1 MKNVGIFGGSF
12 NPPHLGHLVAAE
24 TVQNSLKFNKIL
36 FIPSAA
42 TPNKSMAGLAAAD
55 DRLAMTRLA
64 VQGNLAFE
72 VSDIEIR
79 RPGPSYTIDTLRLL
93 LREHPGTSYSLIIGM
108 DNFLEFETWKE
119 PQEILDM
126 ADLLVMNRPGFL
138 KKPVS
143 HQWGRRV
150 RFIDMPDIAIS
161 SRTIRLAVRSGASV
175 RYLVPRNVE
184 EYIVSHTL
192 YKAR

>member
-1 MKNVGIFGGSF
+1 MKSVGIFGGSF

-24 TVQNSLKFNKIL
+24 TVQNSLKFDKIL

-42 TPNKSMAGLAAAD
+42 TPNKSIAGLAGAD

-79 RPGPSYTIDTLRLL
+79 RPGPSYTVDTLRLL

-108 DNFLEFETWKE
+108 DNFLEFEAWKE

-161 SRTIRLAVRSGASV
+161 SRAIRLAVRSGASV
-175 RYLVPRNVE
+175 RYLVPRSVE
-184 EYIVSHTL
+184 DYIVSHSL
-192 YKAR
+192 YRG